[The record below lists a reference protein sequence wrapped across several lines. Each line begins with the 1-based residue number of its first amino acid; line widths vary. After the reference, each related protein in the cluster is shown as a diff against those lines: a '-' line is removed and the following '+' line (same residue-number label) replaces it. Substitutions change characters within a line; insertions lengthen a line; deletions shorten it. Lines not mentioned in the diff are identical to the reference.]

1 MKKLSTVLFAA
12 LTIALAV
19 SGALTGCTQKTAAAK
34 SPSVKAQMTA
44 VTEID
49 KYGDIRLSVTT
60 KDLLDAGFDYAD
72 VVSVKF
78 LDKALELP
86 LIPAYRYV
94 AAKGSALVAFKDQLE
109 RAAELEI
116 FNGSF
121 ADTYNV
127 ATKTTNEDKSFYW
140 TANSGVAFPVSVE
153 ISLAKK
159 QGYYKDYLVF
169 YLNRTNDRNNYANL
183 SDEQFANFREVTT
196 SGMGAKKLYRASS
209 PVNPEIGRNTYA
221 DKAAQNAAVKTFMNL
236 ADSKAAAEKYAG
248 YDASYYSQQHVVFLG
263 LGVDF
268 TLPANRDGLA
278 EGLRFFAA
286 NDAPYLVH
294 CNEGQ
299 DRAGFVSAVLECLM
313 GASLAEV
320 KADYMTTYE
329 NYYGVKKGTDQ
340 YNAISENI
348 EKNLRTAF
356 GVQNLASINLSN
368 AATAYLKEIGLTDG
382 EIATLKQKL
391 GK

>member
-1 MKKLSTVLFAA
+1 MKKLSTVLLTVLTLT
-12 LTIALAV
+12 LTISCA
-19 SGALTGCTQKTAAAK
+19 STGSTGKTSAAK

-49 KYGDIRLSVTT
+49 KYGDIRLSITT
-60 KDLLDAGFDYAD
+60 KDLLDAGFNYAD
-72 VVSVKF
+72 IVSVKF
-78 LDKALELP
+78 LDKTLALP

-94 AAKGSALVAFKDQLE
+94 AAKGSAMVAFKDQPD
-109 RAAELEI
+109 RVVELEI

-127 ATKTTNEDKSFYW
+127 ATKTTNADKSFYW
-140 TANSGVAFPVSVE
+140 TANSGVSFPVNVE
-153 ISLAKK
+153 ISLEKK

-169 YLNRTNDRNNYANL
+169 DLNRTNNRSDYASL
-183 SDEQFANFREVTT
+183 SEEQFANFREVTT
-196 SGMGAKKLYRASS
+196 SGMGTKKLYRASS

-221 DKAAQNAAVKTFMNL
+221 DKAAKNAGIKTFMNL

-248 YDASYYSQQHVVFLG
+248 YSSSYYSNQHIVFLG

-286 NDAPYLVH
+286 NEAPYLVH

-313 GASLAEV
+313 GAPLAEV

-356 GVQNLASINLSN
+356 GVKNLASVNLSN
-368 AATAYLKEIGLTDG
+368 AASAYLKEIGLTDS

-391 GK
+391 GN